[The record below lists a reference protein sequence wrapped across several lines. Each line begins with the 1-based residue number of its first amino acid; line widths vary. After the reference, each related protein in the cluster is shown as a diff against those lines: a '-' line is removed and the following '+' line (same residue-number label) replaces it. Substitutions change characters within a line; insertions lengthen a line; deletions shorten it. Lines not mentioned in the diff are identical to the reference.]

1 MTILSVLVIEDTP
14 EIGREVCD
22 FLSAQGM
29 QVDYAATG
37 NLGLSLAQQQHYDVI
52 VLDVMLPDI
61 NGVTVCKTL
70 KQSCDPLPAV
80 LMLTARDSI
89 ADKSL
94 GFDAGADDYLTK
106 PFDLTELLLR
116 CQALARRHQLH
127 QSQTIV
133 IGELALNEKQQLAQR
148 QGQSLKLSS
157 TDFAILLLLVQAYPN
172 AVSRQ
177 QLVNKIWGDEA
188 PDSDVIRSH
197 IYTLRQ
203 ALDKPFATPMLATLH
218 GIGFK
223 LQVQG

>member
-22 FLSAQGM
+22 FLATQGM

-37 NLGLSLAQQQHYDVI
+37 GLGLSLAQQQHYDVI

-61 NGVTVCKTL
+61 NGVAVCKTL

-89 ADKSL
+89 TDKSL

-127 QSQTIV
+127 QSKTIV
-133 IGELALNEKQQLAQR
+133 IGELAVNEKQQLAER
-148 QGQSLKLSS
+148 QGQHLKLSS

-177 QLVNKIWGDEA
+177 QLVNKIWGDDT
-188 PDSDVIRSH
+188 PDSDVVRSH